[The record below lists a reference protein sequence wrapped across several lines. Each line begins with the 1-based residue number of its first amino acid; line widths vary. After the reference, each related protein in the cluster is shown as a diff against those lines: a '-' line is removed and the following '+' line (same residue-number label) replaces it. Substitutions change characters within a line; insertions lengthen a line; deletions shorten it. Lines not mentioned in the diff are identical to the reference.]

1 MSLPAPSVA
10 SAPAVW
16 RLGAPLSDP
25 AGRLLAEETPIALT
39 YGRST
44 YAVMLATPAD
54 LADFAIGFS
63 LNEGLIES
71 ATDIANLELVPRP
84 LGIELRMDLAGGRQD
99 ALHARRR
106 HLTGATGCGLCGMES
121 LEQASR
127 PPPRVRAMLQ
137 LSATEIAG
145 AMAALGAAQPLNRTT
160 HACHA
165 AGFWHPRAGLA
176 AVREDVGR
184 HNALDKLAGWL
195 AQSAYSAQEGV
206 IVLTSRVSVEMVQK
220 TATIGAA
227 VLVAVS
233 APTALAMR
241 TAEQAGI
248 TLVAVARADGFEV
261 FTHGERIVLTEPLD
275 VA

>member
-1 MSLPAPSVA
+1 M
-10 SAPAVW
+10 
-16 RLGAPLSDP
+16 
-25 AGRLLAEETPIALT
+25 LAEETPIALT
-39 YGRST
+39 YGRTT

-63 LNEGLIES
+63 LNEGLIASPAE
-71 ATDIANLELVPRP
+71 IAGLEVVSRP
-84 LGIELRMDLAGGRQD
+84 LGVELRMDLAGGRQD
-99 ALHARRR
+99 ALQARRR

-127 PPPRVRAMLQ
+127 PPPRVRATLH

-145 AMAALGAAQPLNRTT
+145 AMAALGAAQPLNRQT

-165 AGFWHPRAGLA
+165 AGFWYPSAGLA

-195 AQSAYSAQEGV
+195 AQSPHRAQEGV

-220 TATIGAA
+220 AATIGAP

-233 APTALAMR
+233 APTALAIR

-261 FTHGERIVLTEPLD
+261 FTHAQRIVLTEPVD